1 MEAGKETKSTNNPG
15 EDGLEDVVKTLYLDA
30 QEAKSDEAKSSE
42 DLRED
47 NDVITVPKS
56 TSQPTIR
63 LAKSLQVH
71 HSNILKPMASWKPLN
86 SSSISTSKETTVDST
101 SGIKI
106 LSPYSSSSRLPQQV
120 KIIKGNET
128 RQLSLAQATE
138 LGLMISSS
146 SNSSPIKTTQVIKS
160 SSPIKP
166 LLTSTSGKASPKAI
180 VIGSQ
185 NSSGKQV
192 IIQPGSDSQRII
204 RLPPQPNSSSSASNI
219 IQLNSSKVQYVKVAL
234 PPNNKSQVVSSESL
248 KIALPPSSKSVQQ
261 RKILPA
267 QRVILPTSPALSSP
281 GSGGASSRYL
291 PIAPLIEFKDQE
303 DGKLV
308 LENLSSTPSTSSS
321 STSNIQSPAAATLE
335 VSSGVRLRKPCNCS
349 KSQCLKLYCECFANG
364 KFCYNCNCFNCYNN
378 IKHEEDRQ
386 RSIRSCLERNP
397 NAFRPKIGR
406 GGNNEGERV
415 HHKGCNCKRSSC
427 LKNYCEC
434 YEAKI
439 PCTEACRCVACK
451 NVEEFSSLSGSGS
464 GPTVLGSTH
473 NDISVNKNANTL
485 TENLQNSN
493 SNTHF
498 EEAAIAEEP
507 TDQQIILPMLKKE
520 IKPSLKS
527 KLTPFISLSNE
538 SPKVDKKSFN
548 FVTNEV
554 ISATCQCLLTQAEEA
569 EKNELSESQI
579 EGLILEEFGRCLK
592 QIIDI
597 SKKP

>member
-1 MEAGKETKSTNNPG
+1 MQHSWGRGKETKSTNNPG

-234 PPNNKSQVVSSESL
+234 PPNNKSQV
-248 KIALPPSSKSVQQ
+248 
-261 RKILPA
+261 
-267 QRVILPTSPALSSP
+267 RVILPTSPALSSP
-281 GSGGASSRYL
+281 GSGGVSSRYL

-349 KSQCLKLYCECFANG
+349 NPNVSSY
-364 KFCYNCNCFNCYNN
+364 
-378 IKHEEDRQ
+378 IHEEDRQ